1 MREEF
6 DLECGGAI
14 GVWALLLAVVV
25 DFEFEGLEDEG
36 AVVGVR
42 AGVWYSVGLVCAFG
56 SRVSFRLIAIGV
68 IYRSEYRRDALRIGG
83 SGI

>member
-42 AGVWYSVGLVCAFG
+42 AGVWYSVGLVCAFE
-56 SRVSFRLIAIGV
+56 S
-68 IYRSEYRRDALRIGG
+68 
-83 SGI
+83 

>member
-1 MREEF
+1 MLYLREEF
-6 DLECGGAI
+6 HLECGGAI

-56 SRVSFRLIAIGV
+56 SRFSFRLIAIGV
-68 IYRSEYRRDALRIGG
+68 YIWVGVS
-83 SGI
+83 